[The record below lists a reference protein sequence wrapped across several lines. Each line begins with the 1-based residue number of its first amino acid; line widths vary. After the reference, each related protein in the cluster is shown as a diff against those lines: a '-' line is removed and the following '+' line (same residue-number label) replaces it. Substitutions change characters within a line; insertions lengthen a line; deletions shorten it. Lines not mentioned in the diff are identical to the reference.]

1 MGLYSQHTSSI
12 HAGVK
17 KFRAAHGAVHG
28 RGSQARLTGGVHG
41 GSGPCPDISGRVR
54 AVSRRVNKYR
64 RPYLLSKDTQRK
76 AIRQLACLTRIV
88 RVSEAYRCRIRVG
101 HGYDGFIGVSE

>member
-1 MGLYSQHTSSI
+1 MRFVSEHPSSI

-17 KFRAAHGAVHG
+17 KFHAAHGAVHG

-41 GSGPCPDISGRVR
+41 GSGPCPGISGRVR

-64 RPYLLSKDTQRK
+64 RPYLLSKDTPRK
-76 AIRQLACLTRIV
+76 AIRLLAYLTRIV
-88 RVSEAYRCRIRVG
+88 RVSVSDTCRIWVEWLYRS
-101 HGYDGFIGVSE
+101 IGVT